1 MVTAWTAE
9 ATRYGVNVKNPQ
21 GQTVKVLRSPDLA
34 DPSQRHGVN
43 IDEVD
48 YLLDNAGY
56 VMGTMRWQEN
66 GGYYKAVVTTKEAFA
81 RARPVRLP
89 PAPTVESNMRAF
101 GNPEGR
107 RFTQAEMAAR
117 LEQVRATGN
126 TRGWE
131 KRLR

>member
-1 MVTAWTAE
+1 MVTAWIAE
-9 ATRYGVNVKNPQ
+9 ISQYGVNVKD
-21 GQTVKVLRSPDLA
+21 GSGRTVKVLRSGDLR
-34 DPSQRHGVN
+34 DSSKRGVN
-43 IDEVD
+43 LDEGD
-48 YLLDNAGY
+48 YLLEKAGY
-56 VMGTMRWQEN
+56 VMGVARWNED
-66 GGYYKAVVTTKEAFA
+66 GKYYKAVIVPEGVFRQKY
-81 RARPVRLP
+81 PVRLP

-107 RFTQAEMAAR
+107 RFTAAESRAR